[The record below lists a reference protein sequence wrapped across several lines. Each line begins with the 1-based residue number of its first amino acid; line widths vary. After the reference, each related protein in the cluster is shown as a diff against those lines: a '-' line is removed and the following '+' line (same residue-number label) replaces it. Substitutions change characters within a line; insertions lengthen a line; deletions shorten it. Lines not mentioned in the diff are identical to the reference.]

1 MVNFFDIKGKVIA
14 ITGGTGV
21 LGTSMVKYLAAQG
34 AKVAVMARNEQK
46 GKELID
52 EVKADGGEAIFL
64 KTDVTNEAILKQNA
78 QEIVTKYGAVDVLI
92 NGAGGNMPGAT
103 IGPNSTI
110 FDLKMD
116 DFRSVV
122 ELNLMGTVMPTIVLR
137 KYGKGK

>member
-1 MVNFFDIKGKVIA
+1 M
-14 ITGGTGV
+14 

-103 IGPNSTI
+103 IGPNST
-110 FDLKMD
+110 
-116 DFRSVV
+116 
-122 ELNLMGTVMPTIVLR
+122 N
-137 KYGKGK
+137 